1 MGVVAVCKSGVS
13 IMVLE
18 LKSLLVQETE
28 ALNPFPQLK
37 KALPEAPGNA
47 RMGGTATT
55 SLTS

>member
-1 MGVVAVCKSGVS
+1 
-13 IMVLE
+13 MVLE